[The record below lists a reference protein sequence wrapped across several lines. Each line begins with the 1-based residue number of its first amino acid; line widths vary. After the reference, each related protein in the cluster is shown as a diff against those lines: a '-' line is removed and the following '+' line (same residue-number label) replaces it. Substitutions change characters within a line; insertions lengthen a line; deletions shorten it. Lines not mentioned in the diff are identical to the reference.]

1 MSSIYPSNIRTSWM
15 QARMRFGIDQAET
28 DEAKNVIRVASEA
41 DSSSQQRTS
50 FGDVVVVGISR

>member
-1 MSSIYPSNIRTSWM
+1 M